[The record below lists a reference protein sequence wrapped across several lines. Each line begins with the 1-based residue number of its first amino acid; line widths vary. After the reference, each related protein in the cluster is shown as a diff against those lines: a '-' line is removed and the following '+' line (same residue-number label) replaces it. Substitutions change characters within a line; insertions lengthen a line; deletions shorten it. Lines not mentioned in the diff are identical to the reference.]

1 MLILLTYFASKLHSR
16 GFRIVIWAW
25 KPFQLC
31 LMKIR
36 KKWDINTS
44 MIDVFATFLL
54 LSYHKLLSVNF
65 DLLAFITP
73 INSTGNVVGTYL
85 YYDASYE
92 YFGRDHLPYGLVA
105 LLIFICFNLLPL
117 FLLLLYP
124 MKWFQRCLNLFKL
137 SHFSLH
143 TFVDSFA
150 GCYKDGTE
158 PGTRDYRY
166 FAALF
171 LLLRILL
178 YIAYEATLNIY
189 FYGSCALLLG
199 IYAIAVT
206 ITKPYKSMYNKYNT
220 LTPTML
226 IIMMMIVVSIMN
238 VSFALIKA
246 RHLRMLSIVITIIL
260 MSSPQLY
267 IIGIFLRWIRRQ
279 KLFRFQFLKSKSD
292 SEVSLLTAADG

>member
-1 MLILLTYFASKLHSR
+1 MIVSHIQQYHYPLIYRLAEGALITLYSIWSLDFFRILYLDICLRVTTLQVLFLEYSVAIYPPMLILLTYFASKLHSQ

-137 SHFSLH
+137 MISHFSLH

-158 PGTRDYRY
+158 PGTRDCRY

-178 YIAYEATLNIY
+178 M
-189 FYGSCALLLG
+189 
-199 IYAIAVT
+199 
-206 ITKPYKSMYNKYNT
+206 KQ
-220 LTPTML
+220 
-226 IIMMMIVVSIMN
+226 
-238 VSFALIKA
+238 
-246 RHLRMLSIVITIIL
+246 H
-260 MSSPQLY
+260 
-267 IIGIFLRWIRRQ
+267 
-279 KLFRFQFLKSKSD
+279 
-292 SEVSLLTAADG
+292 